1 LFNGYFS
8 SFLKTIY
15 LYNICN
21 IILIMSDLIDYT
33 KIVSSLIILT
43 LGLMVLPL
51 VRTLLNVADFTIN
64 TSATEQVDL
73 NFFKVLILL
82 VYISSLVIT
91 SSLLFISVFNKN

>member
-1 LFNGYFS
+1 
-8 SFLKTIY
+8 
-15 LYNICN
+15 
-21 IILIMSDLIDYT
+21 MSDLIDYT